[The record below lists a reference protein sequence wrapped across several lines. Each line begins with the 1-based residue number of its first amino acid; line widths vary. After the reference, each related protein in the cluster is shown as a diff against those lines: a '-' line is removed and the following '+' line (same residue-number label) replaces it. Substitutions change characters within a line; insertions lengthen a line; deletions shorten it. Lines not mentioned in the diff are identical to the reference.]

1 MIEKELLM
9 ADADGVPL
17 SPSPALPPLL
27 TRAPTFSFLVLCTPT
42 MDGFD
47 DYLTQVKVWW

>member
-27 TRAPTFSFLVLCTPT
+27 TRAPTFSFLVLMFLVCRSPFLYANY
-42 MDGFD
+42 G
-47 DYLTQVKVWW
+47 WIR